1 MKLKA
6 NTSKYES
13 EGIVVRAYNRKYSLS
28 NIDKFDAV
36 LKMHII
42 KNSPL
47 FSVAIMALVVD
58 TVARTW
64 IAIFFLKAIQELA
77 VLAIQVTDLLQQLMF

>member
-1 MKLKA
+1 MSQRVLWCVHII
-6 NTSKYES
+6 E
-13 EGIVVRAYNRKYSLS
+13 
-28 NIDKFDAV
+28 NIHCQILIKFDAV

-64 IAIFFLKAIQELA
+64 IAITFLKAIQELA
-77 VLAIQVTDLLQQLMF
+77 VLAIQAIDLLQQLMF